1 MKRKAVAI
9 CLMFILIMSL
19 FGGCSKEETFLTI
32 DGKSISKGLFA
43 YYLDKV
49 LSTPEQYG
57 IEPSDSKA
65 ATECAVECCKRYVA
79 SEKLMKE
86 KGIVLSTG
94 NKQAAAT
101 EVETL
106 WSLYS
111 VYYGRA
117 GVTKPDLTEAIT
129 HEYRLRQ
136 IVDYYYGP
144 EGLEPIDEMEL
155 KETFVDLY
163 VGFRGIAVPLTKTN
177 SLGETVPLTDAEQEA
192 LLNLLRGYRNEIN
205 EGTKTIDEV
214 NVEYNNSLD
223 IIVTES
229 LEINVVKI
237 GSPMYTQEFYDTML
251 EISHT
256 KAGIIICP
264 NTMYLVQREKIATTA
279 EDEFY
284 VYRAGLIEELKIDEI
299 REQVNTY
306 AVDLAADLNKAAA
319 EEIYESLYKNYEKK
333 ASAKAKTSD
342 EAEITEETEKGN
354 EF

>member
-1 MKRKAVAI
+1 MKKKAMAV
-9 CLMFILIMSL
+9 CLLILLIMSL
-19 FGGCSKEETFLTI
+19 FSGCSEEKAFLTVE
-32 DGKSISKGLFA
+32 GKSISKGLYT

-49 LSTPEQYG
+49 LSAPSQYG
-57 IEPSDSKA
+57 IDASDRKA
-65 ATECAVECCKRYVA
+65 ATEAALECCKRYVA
-79 SEKLMKE
+79 AESFMAQE
-86 KGIVLSTG
+86 GIVLSAK
-94 NKQAAAT
+94 NKQAVAT
-101 EVETL
+101 DVETA

-111 VYYGRA
+111 DYYRRA
-117 GVTKPDLTEAIT
+117 GIGKPDLTNAVT
-129 HEYRLRQ
+129 YEYRLKQ

-163 VGFRGIAVPLTKTN
+163 IGFREIPVPLTKTN
-177 SLGETVPLTDAEQEA
+177 SLGERVPLTEQEQEA

-223 IIVTES
+223 IIVTEN

-284 VYRAGLIEELKIDEI
+284 LYRTGLIEELKIDEI
-299 REQVNTY
+299 REKINV
-306 AVDLAADLNKAAA
+306 LAAELDSDLDRDAA
-319 EEIYESLYKNYEKK
+319 EEIYGRLYKEENTVPETKG
-333 ASAKAKTSD
+333 
-342 EAEITEETEKGN
+342 IEETTDLNQTTEN
-354 EF
+354 